1 MSRYSFLQRS
11 TNGAATTGK
20 RFRRLE
26 KVWTHDEQKILIDYI
41 ASRPALWDPDSDSY
55 RNRDIRKKI
64 WTEIAEVTKHS
75 VNDAKNYWNNL
86 RSRFNTERRKAM
98 LYEKKHNGN
107 KYESGYEFY
116 SGMQFLTKIEPRRTA
131 HSVEDVHIQMND
143 YISLESHSPDE
154 SDTESI
160 PSLLEPKYETVNND
174 YSDSN
179 IKEIFVN
186 DSLNQQ
192 MATGNNYSASEKF
205 VHPNEHN
212 LDNFTMDPLKA
223 DELPARNKRK
233 LHLGNDHEVPVRR
246 KWKQVFSEYILCEL
260 ERYEYSDAQR
270 LKAELTS
277 ACLNFQPQHPQLNDY

>member
-41 ASRPALWDPDSDSY
+41 ASRPAIWDPDSDSY
-55 RNRDIRKKI
+55 RNREIRKKI
-64 WTEIAEVTKHS
+64 WAEIAEVTKHS

-86 RSRFNTERRKAM
+86 RSRFNTERRKAV
-98 LYEKKHNGN
+98 LYEKKHLGN

-116 SGMQFLTKIEPRRTA
+116 LGMQFLTKIEPRRTA
-131 HSVEDVHIQMND
+131 HSAEDVHIQMND
-143 YISLESHSPDE
+143 YISLESHSQDE
-154 SDTESI
+154 SDVESI
-160 PSLLEPKYETVNND
+160 PSLLEPKYET
-174 YSDSN
+174 
-179 IKEIFVN
+179 K
-186 DSLNQQ
+186 
-192 MATGNNYSASEKF
+192 KF
-205 VHPNEHN
+205 VHPNDHN

-233 LHLGNDHEVPVRR
+233 VHLGNNHEVPVRR
-246 KWKQVFSEYILCEL
+246 KWKQVFSEFILCEL

-277 ACLNFQPQHPQLNDY
+277 ACLNFQPQHPQINDY